1 MSEQALTVVLQ
12 NPCGESALPDR
23 SSFTDWVAAV
33 FGAQRGGEITIRIV
47 DTAESR
53 ALNSRYGGKDKP
65 TNVLAFVPSSIELA
79 ALDGDTVALGD
90 LAVCADVVRAEAQQ
104 RGLPLE
110 AHWAHMV
117 VHGCL
122 HLTGWDHQSDAQAR
136 AMEAREAELLTALG
150 YGNPY
155 D

>member
-1 MSEQALTVVLQ
+1 MAEQAVTLILQ
-12 NPCGESALPDR
+12 NPCGEPALPDR
-23 SSFTDWVAAV
+23 SSFAGWVAAV
-33 FGAQRGGEITIRIV
+33 FGAQSCGEITIRVV
-47 DTAESR
+47 DSAESR
-53 ALNSRYGGKDKP
+53 ALNYRFCGKDNS
-65 TNVLAFVPSSIELA
+65 TNVLAFAPSSMELA
-79 ALDGDTVALGD
+79 ALHGETAALGD
-90 LAVCADVVRAEAQQ
+90 LAICADVVRAEAQQ

-136 AMEAREAELLTALG
+136 AMEARETELLTALG